1 MRTEPVT
8 EDTIAKNRKA
18 AKAQP
23 ATGLPE
29 LARSLLEFGW
39 LIDRDRPTER
49 IPYFEEAAAIYRDL
63 AANGAGEHLS
73 AAAHAI
79 SSLGLQYSLAHDDDL
94 ALAAKHE
101 AAALARRVNLH
112 REGTKKEIKI
122 LINLAHGLAESG
134 RFAQAVAAQREVV
147 DIYRATGSPD
157 GYPLPDNV
165 AWSLLDLAVYLDLA
179 GQTNASLE
187 IEQEALTL
195 QRRIAEGDPRLRLP
209 GLAIWTAGA
218 SLRLAGTGH
227 PREARGL
234 LREAIAACDQL
245 PATGEPRNFGFLQ
258 ALQAAHFARSGT
270 QDERPGVGQAAPI
283 GVNPDQALQ
292 PVLGLSFHHWSFS
305 VRKAYRAGLDAI
317 NDTSNASTNSIPHAP
332 ARLAGLGILV
342 RRRNIRES
350 VLFDGLSGQF
360 LDEVIPALAHSVDL
374 ERRLLAADPGQGPSR
389 LIRALTDQALGHLVT
404 SSNANAGTALRG
416 AHDLY
421 ATTDSQLG

>member
-8 EDTIAKNRKA
+8 EDTIAENRKA

-23 ATGLPE
+23 ATGLPA

-39 LIDRDRPTER
+39 LIDRDRPAER

-94 ALAAKHE
+94 ALAARHE

-122 LINLAHGLAESG
+122 LISLAHGLAESG

-147 DIYRATGSPD
+147 DIYRATASPD

-165 AWSLLDLAVYLDLA
+165 AWSLLDLAIYLDLA

-187 IEQEALTL
+187 IEQEALAL
-195 QRRIAEGDPRLRLP
+195 QRRIAEDDPRRRLP

-234 LREAIAACDQL
+234 LRETIAACDQL

-270 QDERPGVGQAAPI
+270 PDERPGVGQTAPI
-283 GVNPDQALQ
+283 GVNPDHALQ

-305 VRKAYRAGLDAI
+305 VRKVYRAGLDAI
-317 NDTSNASTNSIPHAP
+317 NASTNSIPHTP

-374 ERRLLAADPGQGPSR
+374 ERRLLAAEPGQGPWR

-404 SSNANAGTALRG
+404 SSNANAGTALWE